1 MTGRIQFSFLKMAP
15 MIIVM
20 AAIFFFS
27 HQPGDYFALPPLRGL
42 DKVLHAIAYGVLA
55 GTVILALPPAQ
66 EKHSLN
72 RSAILA
78 IAICL
83 AYGISDEIHQL
94 YIQGRCA
101 SLWDV
106 VADLVGS
113 SAVIG
118 GWRRLRLKG
127 R

>member
-1 MTGRIQFSFLKMAP
+1 MTGRSEFSFLKMAP

-20 AAIFFFS
+20 AAIFFLS
-27 HQPGDYFALPPLRGL
+27 HQPGDSLPLPPFWGL
-42 DKVLHAIAYGVLA
+42 DKLLHAIAYGVLA
-55 GTVILALPPAQ
+55 GAVILALPPPQ
-66 EKHSLN
+66 DKHSRN
-72 RSAILA
+72 RIAILA

-83 AYGISDEIHQL
+83 VYGISDEIHQL
-94 YIQGRCA
+94 YIQGRSA

-106 VADLVGS
+106 VADMVGS

-118 GWRRLRLKG
+118 GWRRLRLQG